1 MSRIVMVASCAWAL
15 SVWWADAAWAQRS
28 ERPRLAEASHVVTL
42 REVDAVSK
50 IRAHSRDDQNG
61 LYRHP
66 VSDVVTYLK
75 DYHHIEIQLDRKAR
89 EAASIGEE
97 TPVTRQLDGITLR
110 SARESDA
117 FRASI

>member
-50 IRAHSRDDQNG
+50 IRAALQEMTKMDFTDTQ
-61 LYRHP
+61 L
-66 VSDVVTYLK
+66 SDVVTYLK
-75 DYHHIEIQLDRKAR
+75 DYHHIEIQLDRKA
-89 EAASIGEE
+89 
-97 TPVTRQLDGITLR
+97 
-110 SARESDA
+110 
-117 FRASI
+117 